1 MLLNP
6 IFRISEV
13 TRVNKPIKLVKFVIL
28 RSFLYDCTSQQVTIL
43 ETRISSLQQYLGR
56 PFDLLDDTN
65 SRWLLI
71 LFCTVFSTIF
81 ILFYDPLNVSG
92 ISKETALARLF
103 SYHGLSFW
111 GALVLIFTQFG
122 LRPRFNLDTFL
133 VWQFLLWVVLEIFLL
148 SVCFFLI
155 YRALEEP
162 LLSEFIAVF
171 RMTALLAI
179 VPYAIACLLIAVVRM
194 PQKSS
199 SESVSSKLSTVLLSI
214 KDENGKPMLSIAQ
227 EDILLLKSE
236 NNYTAVFFRQ
246 EEKVEK
252 KLIRSSLKNILRQLP
267 PPHFL
272 RIHRSYSINVN
283 NLSAVDRKNGELQ
296 VKLKQLPDLP
306 LKVSETY
313 KEDILRLMNH

>member
-1 MLLNP
+1 M
-6 IFRISEV
+6 
-13 TRVNKPIKLVKFVIL
+13 
-28 RSFLYDCTSQQVTIL
+28 

-56 PFDLLDDTN
+56 PFKLLDDSN

-71 LFCTVFSTIF
+71 LFCTVFSTVF

-92 ISKETALARLF
+92 ISKETTLARLF

-111 GALVLIFTQFG
+111 GALVLIFTQFV
-122 LRPRFNLDTFL
+122 LRPRFQLDTFL
-133 VWQFLLWVVLEIFLL
+133 VWQYLLWVMLEIFLL

-194 PQKSS
+194 PQKNQV
-199 SESVSSKLSTVLLSI
+199 EPVVPEPANALLSI

-227 EDILLLKSE
+227 ADILLLKSE
-236 NNYTAVFFRQ
+236 NNYTAIFFRQ

-252 KLIRSSLKNILRQLP
+252 KLIRSSLKNILQQLP
-267 PPHFL
+267 SAHFL

-296 VKLKQLPDLP
+296 VKVKQLPDLS

-313 KEDILRLMNH
+313 KADILRLMDN

>member
-1 MLLNP
+1 M
-6 IFRISEV
+6 
-13 TRVNKPIKLVKFVIL
+13 
-28 RSFLYDCTSQQVTIL
+28 
-43 ETRISSLQQYLGR
+43 ETRIGSLQQQLRR

-71 LFCTVFSTIF
+71 LFCTVFSTVF

-92 ISKETALARLF
+92 ISKETTLARLF

-111 GALVLIFTQFG
+111 GALVLIVTQFG
-122 LRPRFNLDTFL
+122 LRPRFNLNTFL
-133 VWQFLLWVVLEIFLL
+133 VWQFLLWVVFEIFLL

-155 YRALEEP
+155 YRELGRP
-162 LLSEFIAVF
+162 LLPEFMAVF
-171 RMTALLAI
+171 RMTALLAL

-194 PQKSS
+194 PQKLSVAP
-199 SESVSSKLSTVLLSI
+199 ESPQPAAALLSI
-214 KDENGKPMLSIAQ
+214 RDENGKPMLSIAQ

-246 EEKVEK
+246 AEKVEK
-252 KLIRSSLKNILRQLP
+252 KLIRSSLKNILQQLP

-272 RIHRSYSINVN
+272 RIHRSYSINLH
-283 NLSAVDRKNGELQ
+283 NLSSVDRKNGELQ

-313 KEDILRLMNH
+313 KDDILRLMNR

>member
-1 MLLNP
+1 M
-6 IFRISEV
+6 V
-13 TRVNKPIKLVKFVIL
+13 
-28 RSFLYDCTSQQVTIL
+28 
-43 ETRISSLQQYLGR
+43 SLQQQLGR
-56 PFDLLDDTN
+56 PFDLLDNTN

-71 LFCTVFSTIF
+71 LFCTIFSTVF

-92 ISKETALARLF
+92 ISKETTLARLF

-111 GALVLIFTQFG
+111 GALVLIFTQFW

-155 YRALEEP
+155 YREFGKPFLP
-162 LLSEFIAVF
+162 EFIAVF

-179 VPYAIACLLIAVVRM
+179 VPYAIACLLIAVVSM
-194 PQKSS
+194 PPAV
-199 SESVSSKLSTVLLSI
+199 SVEPETPKPAAALLSI

-252 KLIRSSLKNILRQLP
+252 KLIRSSLKNILQQLP

-272 RIHRSYSINVN
+272 RIHRSYSINLN
-283 NLSAVDRKNGELQ
+283 NLSTVDRKNGELQ

-313 KEDILRLMNH
+313 KEDILRLMNS

>member
-1 MLLNP
+1 M
-6 IFRISEV
+6 
-13 TRVNKPIKLVKFVIL
+13 
-28 RSFLYDCTSQQVTIL
+28 
-43 ETRISSLQQYLGR
+43 ETRIARLQQYLGR
-56 PFDLLDDTN
+56 PFDLLDEVN

-71 LFCTVFSTIF
+71 ILCTVFSTGF

-111 GALVLIFTQFG
+111 GALVLIFTQFW
-122 LRPRFNLDTFL
+122 LRPRVQLDTFL

-155 YRALEEP
+155 YRSLEEP
-162 LLSEFIAVF
+162 LFSEFLAVF

-179 VPYAIACLLIAVVRM
+179 VPYAIACLLIAVVNMSKKIQTGPVISR
-194 PQKSS
+194 PT
-199 SESVSSKLSTVLLSI
+199 SVLISI
-214 KDENGKPMLSIAQ
+214 KDENGKPMLSIAK
-227 EDILLLKSE
+227 ENILLLKSE
-236 NNYTAVFFRQ
+236 SNYTAIFFRQ

-252 KLIRSSLKNILRQLP
+252 KLIRSSLKNILQQLP
-267 PPHFL
+267 ATDFL

-283 NLSAVDRKNGELQ
+283 NLSSMDRKNGEIQ
-296 VKLKQLPDLP
+296 VKLKQLPDLS

-313 KEDILRLMNH
+313 KADIVRLMDN

>member
-1 MLLNP
+1 M
-6 IFRISEV
+6 
-13 TRVNKPIKLVKFVIL
+13 
-28 RSFLYDCTSQQVTIL
+28 
-43 ETRISSLQQYLGR
+43 ETRISSLQQYLER
-56 PFDLLDDTN
+56 PFKLLDDTN

-71 LFCTVFSTIF
+71 LFCTIFSTGF

-92 ISKETALARLF
+92 ISKETTLARLF

-111 GALVLIFTQFG
+111 GALVLMLTQFG
-122 LRPRFNLDTFL
+122 LRPRFQLDTFL
-133 VWQFLLWVVLEIFLL
+133 VWQFLLWVILEIFLL

-155 YRALEEP
+155 YRELGKP
-162 LLSEFIAVF
+162 LLPEFMAVF

-194 PQKSS
+194 PAQLPI
-199 SESVSSKLSTVLLSI
+199 ETANPPVPPTVLLSI

-227 EDILLLKSE
+227 GDILLLKSE

-252 KLIRSSLKNILRQLP
+252 KLIRSSLKNILQQLP
-267 PPHFL
+267 APHFL
-272 RIHRSYSINVN
+272 RIHRSYSININ

-296 VKLKQLPDLP
+296 VKVKQLPDLP

-313 KEDILRLMNH
+313 KADILRLMNN

>member
-1 MLLNP
+1 
-6 IFRISEV
+6 
-13 TRVNKPIKLVKFVIL
+13 
-28 RSFLYDCTSQQVTIL
+28 L
-43 ETRISSLQQYLGR
+43 ETRIARLQQYLGR
-56 PFDLLDDTN
+56 PFDLLDEVN

-71 LFCTVFSTIF
+71 ILCTVFSTGF

-111 GALVLIFTQFG
+111 GALVLIFTQFW
-122 LRPRFNLDTFL
+122 LRPRVQLDTFL

-155 YRALEEP
+155 YRSLEEP
-162 LLSEFIAVF
+162 LFSEFLAVF

-179 VPYAIACLLIAVVRM
+179 VPYAIACLLIAVVNMSKKIQTGPVISR
-194 PQKSS
+194 PT
-199 SESVSSKLSTVLLSI
+199 SVLISI
-214 KDENGKPMLSIAQ
+214 KDENGKPMLSIAK
-227 EDILLLKSE
+227 ENILLLKSE
-236 NNYTAVFFRQ
+236 SNYTAIFFRQ

-252 KLIRSSLKNILRQLP
+252 KLIRSSLKNILQQLP
-267 PPHFL
+267 ATDFL

-283 NLSAVDRKNGELQ
+283 NLSSMDRKNGEIQ
-296 VKLKQLPDLP
+296 VKLKQLPDLS

-313 KEDILRLMNH
+313 KADIVRLMDN